1 MKIDVVTLVIK
12 ISFALVADG
21 FVKSVMNVKMNVVIM
36 EGLRLQRGLNYP
48 QERRD
53 NNGLRF
59 TYKVC

>member
-1 MKIDVVTLVIK
+1 VILVIK
-12 ISFALVADG
+12 VSFALVVDG

-53 NNGLRF
+53 NNGLWF
-59 TYKVC
+59 TYKIC